1 MLPPRLTQPY
11 HSTNW
16 TSHTRSK
23 SSAARIRCVTAMQQ
37 SSRTKGL
44 SQRVRQDRNGRWR
57 LAHARAV
64 DAVMEGIA
72 SHGLSQG
79 LGHSYD
85 E

>member
-1 MLPPRLTQPY
+1 
-11 HSTNW
+11 
-16 TSHTRSK
+16 
-23 SSAARIRCVTAMQQ
+23 MQQ

-44 SQRVRQDRNGRWR
+44 SQWVHQDRNGRWR